1 MLFVLNVILKLLKV
15 FMPAELCLKNHSVF
29 DFKKKYKIVMHI
41 VIFFST
47 STHNYGKLFFF
58 FYYRIKCNGI
68 PIQQIR
74 ELSGRQLIGSGDHR
88 HWQPMRFSLTTN
100 NPEVVRV
107 QKNRLI
113 HRPFI
118 LRPGFSYFRRMF
130 VKRQPYFV
138 V

>member
-1 MLFVLNVILKLLKV
+1 
-15 FMPAELCLKNHSVF
+15 
-29 DFKKKYKIVMHI
+29 MHI
-41 VIFFST
+41 VIIFFST
-47 STHNYGKLFFF
+47 FKHNYGEMFLF

>member
-1 MLFVLNVILKLLKV
+1 
-15 FMPAELCLKNHSVF
+15 
-29 DFKKKYKIVMHI
+29 MHI
-41 VIFFST
+41 VINVFST
-47 STHNYGKLFFF
+47 FKHNYGEMFFF

>member
-1 MLFVLNVILKLLKV
+1 
-15 FMPAELCLKNHSVF
+15 
-29 DFKKKYKIVMHI
+29 MHI
-41 VIFFST
+41 VIIFFST
-47 STHNYGKLFFF
+47 FKHNYGEMFVF

-68 PIQQIR
+68 PLQQIR
-74 ELSGRQLIGSGDHR
+74 ELSGRQLIGSGGHR

-118 LRPGFSYFRRMF
+118 LRPGFRMF